1 MTIIYLRDAKKSRA
15 ENRPAKSANS
25 AIPVEI
31 LRRSDRRSSSTGT
44 STGLRARLLSGTS
57 VKYSPSSSWPL
68 EHTSQWLECA
78 HHGWS

>member
-1 MTIIYLRDAKKSRA
+1 MTVIYLRDAKKSRA

-25 AIPVEI
+25 ATPVEM
-31 LRRSDRRSSSTGT
+31 LGRSDRRSSLTGT
-44 STGLRARLLSGTS
+44 STRLRARLLSRKS

-78 HHGWS
+78 HRGWS